1 MLRSAVQRW
10 WDTHKIYHTQVFQEL
25 WVGIILTGYV
35 YYKISYG
42 GKIYVLSCNTYELK
56 MILNICQTELQS
68 Q

>member
-42 GKIYVLSCNTYELK
+42 GKKSVEGSK
-56 MILNICQTELQS
+56 KS
-68 Q
+68 SGHH